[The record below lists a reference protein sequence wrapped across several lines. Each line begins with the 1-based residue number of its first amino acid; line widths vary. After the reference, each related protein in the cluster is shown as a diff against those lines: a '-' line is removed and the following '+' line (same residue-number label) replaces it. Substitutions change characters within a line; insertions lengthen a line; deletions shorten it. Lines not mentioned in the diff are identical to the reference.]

1 LHCDRGWIP
10 EFSIDERRRKMIRIA
25 RFFTVV
31 SSVLIL
37 SFLLGATPAASAA
50 PQEVLSQY
58 VSDLQKNPS
67 DYALREKIIR
77 HVQGMRQKPAI
88 PEEAERYMA
97 RGAAAVKGAKTEK
110 DFQDAAAEFEKASL
124 AAPWL
129 PAVYYN
135 LGITQDK
142 AGKYKE
148 AIQSLKLYLLAAPD
162 ASDAKAVKNL
172 TYEIEYRQEKAARDA
187 RQAAPAPKQN
197 TFEDLLR
204 KIDGRRYS
212 YPGNRG
218 YTAVIDVRGKVLVQ
232 GLIGAPGT
240 MSGQGYHESGGPTGR
255 IEIRGNETNVPINEH
270 APFETVWA
278 VASTFIIAE
287 DGDRITVRTRYSD
300 GDVRERIFIWQK

>member
-1 LHCDRGWIP
+1 MKH
-10 EFSIDERRRKMIRIA
+10 K
-25 RFFTVV
+25 V
-31 SSVLIL
+31 SKIL
-37 SFLLGATPAASAA
+37 SAIFLLLLCISVSIGHAQTP
-50 PQEVLSQY
+50 QQILTQY
-58 VSDLQKNPS
+58 VSDLQKNPN

-110 DFQDAAAEFEKASL
+110 DFQDAAAEFEKAAL

-172 TYEIEYRQEKAARDA
+172 TYEIEYRQEKAAKDA
-187 RQAAPAPKQN
+187 SLQAAPAPKQN
-197 TFEDLLR
+197 TFDDLLR

-212 YPGNRG
+212 YPGNPG

-255 IEIRGNETNVPINEH
+255 IEIRGRETTVPINEH
-270 APFETVWA
+270 APFQTVWA
-278 VASTFIIAE
+278 VASTFTISE
-287 DGDRITVRTRYSD
+287 YGDRITVRTRFSD
-300 GDVRERIFIWQK
+300 GDVREHIFLWQK